1 MTAESRVRS
10 MRDLLV
16 FESDRKL
23 VLACDSVG
31 GIGARPGD
39 TIAAGEKDTAYF
51 AARVPLLEVLC
62 AGAQPLMLVDTLCQD
77 IDSAATVIEE
87 FRAIAAEAGINAE
100 GVTGSTEDNVETS
113 VTGIG
118 VVVIGEIM
126 EELLSGGANSG
137 DLIVCVGW
145 PRSAP
150 ADRLYK
156 EHPDVV
162 PISAIRTLLRSG
174 LLTDALPVGSK
185 GLEWEV
191 EQLSQSAGLSA
202 IWIDNQP
209 IPVRKSGGPSSCV
222 LLSFAPENEKEL
234 HLMIDSSIPWTRVAT
249 LEAR

>member
-1 MTAESRVRS
+1 MTTESRVRS

-16 FESDRKL
+16 FESNRKL

-39 TIAAGEKDTAYF
+39 TCAADEKDTAYF

-62 AGAQPLMLVDTLCQD
+62 AGAQPLILVDTLCQD
-77 IDSAATVIEE
+77 KDSAATVIEE
-87 FRAIAAEAGINAE
+87 FRAIAAEAGIPAE

-118 VVVIGEIM
+118 VVVVGEIR
-126 EELLSGGANSG
+126 EKLLSGGANPG
-137 DLIVCVGW
+137 DLVVCVGW

-150 ADRLYK
+150 ADRLYRK
-156 EHPDVV
+156 HPDVV
-162 PISAIRTLLRSG
+162 PIPAVRTLLRSG

-191 EQLSQSAGLSA
+191 EQLSHSAGLSA
-202 IWIDNQP
+202 VWIEDQP
-209 IPVRKSGGPSSCV
+209 IPVKTSGGPSSCV
-222 LLSFAPENEKEL
+222 LLSFAPENEEEL
-234 HLMIDSSIPWTRVAT
+234 QTMIDSSIPWTRVAT